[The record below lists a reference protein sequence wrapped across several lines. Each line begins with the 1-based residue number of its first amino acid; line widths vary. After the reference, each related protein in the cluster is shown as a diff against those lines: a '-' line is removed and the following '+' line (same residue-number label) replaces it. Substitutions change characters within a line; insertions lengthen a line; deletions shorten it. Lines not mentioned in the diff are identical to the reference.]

1 MGNPFKKK
9 SSKNEPVKEL
19 GMLNEFEI
27 NTNAKSGV
35 VTTSVNKSRG
45 LARRNMDVVSDNSP
59 GPRSKFANAVGRT
72 ASNMVG
78 DLVARKAGKLT
89 ASAGLQAAKEL
100 GHSYSIPGQ
109 DIGQDGKSMYDME
122 NGPRKGDLIYGRHI
136 KRGKD
141 NLIEDYDYKLKPGKK
156 EGTWK
161 TTGIK

>member
-1 MGNPFKKK
+1 MGNPFKRKGKDPKPSVMLPELEITTNKK
-9 SSKNEPVKEL
+9 
-19 GMLNEFEI
+19 
-27 NTNAKSGV
+27 TGV

-59 GPRSKFANAVGRT
+59 GPRSKFANAVGKT
-72 ASNMVG
+72 AGNMVG
-78 DLVARKAGKLT
+78 DLIARKAGKLT

-122 NGPRKGDLIYGRHI
+122 NGPRKGDLIYGRHL

-141 NLIEDYDYKLKPGKK
+141 NIVEDYDYKLKPGKK

>member
-1 MGNPFKKK
+1 MGNPFKRKGK
-9 SSKNEPVKEL
+9 DPKPSTMLPEL
-19 GMLNEFEI
+19 EI
-27 NTNAKSGV
+27 TTNKKSGV

-59 GPRSKFANAVGRT
+59 GPRSKFANAVGKT

-78 DLVARKAGKLT
+78 DLIARKAGKLT
-89 ASAGLQAAKEL
+89 ASAGIQAAKEL

-122 NGPRKGDLIYGRHI
+122 SGPRKGDLIYGRHL
-136 KRGKD
+136 KRSKD
-141 NLIEDYDYKLKPGKK
+141 NIVEDYDYKLKPGKK

>member
-1 MGNPFKKK
+1 MGNPFKRKDKDPKPSTMLPELEITTNKK
-9 SSKNEPVKEL
+9 
-19 GMLNEFEI
+19 
-27 NTNAKSGV
+27 TGV
-35 VTTSVNKSRG
+35 VTTSVNKSKG

-59 GPRSKFANAVGRT
+59 GPRSKFANAVGEA

-141 NLIEDYDYKLKPGKK
+141 NFVEDYDYKLKPGKK